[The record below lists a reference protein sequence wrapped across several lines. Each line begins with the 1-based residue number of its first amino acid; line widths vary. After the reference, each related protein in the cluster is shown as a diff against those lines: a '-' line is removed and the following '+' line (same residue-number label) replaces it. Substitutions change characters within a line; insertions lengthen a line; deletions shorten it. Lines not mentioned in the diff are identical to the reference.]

1 MNFHGLVRS
10 GGSELLTAT
19 TASDASEAPKASGAF
34 NNSGAFSK
42 LALYGRCTGGH
53 DTGSDISRSKRGCQ
67 LLRFSTY
74 RAFHRVDS
82 SDGSYLSGVCVCV
95 CVSMKPN
102 Q

>member
-19 TASDASEAPKASGAF
+19 TASDASEAPKA
-34 NNSGAFSK
+34 SGAFSK